1 MGPEGEGLGRW
12 DQKEGGAREVGPE
25 GEGLGRWD
33 HSEVESGMRPV
44 EGGGNLCMPHVI
56 LGGVYAVVLCRT
68 KQLQSCLVTCAH
80 YTVRVYTVM
89 YSVFMLP
96 Q

>member
-12 DQKEGGAREVGPE
+12 DQKGGGAREVGPE

-33 HSEVESGMRPV
+33 HSGVEGGMRPV

-56 LGGVYAVVLCRT
+56 LGGVYAVVLC
-68 KQLQSCLVTCAH
+68 
-80 YTVRVYTVM
+80 
-89 YSVFMLP
+89 
-96 Q
+96 

>member
-1 MGPEGEGLGRW
+1 MGPEG
-12 DQKEGGAREVGPE
+12 GGAREVGPE

-33 HSEVESGMRPV
+33 HSGVEGGMRPV

-56 LGGVYAVVLCRT
+56 PWWGLCCCPVQNQ
-68 KQLQSCLVTCAH
+68 QLKSYLVTCAH
-80 YTVRVYTVM
+80 YTVHVYTVM